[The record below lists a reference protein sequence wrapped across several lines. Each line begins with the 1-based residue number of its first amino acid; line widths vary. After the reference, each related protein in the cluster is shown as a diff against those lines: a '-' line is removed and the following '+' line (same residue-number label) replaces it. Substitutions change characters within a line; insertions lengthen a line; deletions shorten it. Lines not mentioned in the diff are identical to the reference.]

1 MIVLPPVGR
10 QLVALMGKELALEGR
25 AGVRLNTL
33 LPFAVLVLLLFS
45 LAVGP
50 VPALL
55 CRLAPAFIWLALLLA
70 SVLSL
75 AQSQAVEAA
84 HDAQEGLRLLGIG
97 ADVLY
102 LAKALANT
110 LFLSALGFVLLPL
123 AMALYDAPVAAPLWR
138 LAMAVVLGAGAIS
151 APGTLFAALT
161 AQARNKDMLLPLLL
175 FPILVPGLL
184 ASVRLTTLLM
194 QGDPMQEAS
203 GWLGLLLIF
212 NALYWL
218 LGVFLFERVVE
229 G

>member
-1 MIVLPPVGR
+1 L
-10 QLVALMGKELALEGR
+10 
-25 AGVRLNTL
+25 
-33 LPFAVLVLLLFS
+33 
-45 LAVGP
+45 
-50 VPALL
+50 
-55 CRLAPAFIWLALLLA
+55 
-70 SVLSL
+70 
-75 AQSQAVEAA
+75 
-84 HDAQEGLRLLGIG
+84 
-97 ADVLY
+97 
-102 LAKALANT
+102 
-110 LFLSALGFVLLPL
+110 
-123 AMALYDAPVAAPLWR
+123 
-138 LAMAVVLGAGAIS
+138 AVVLGAGAIS